1 MWRRWAKIGSFGT
14 FRGTRALS
22 RHVTR
27 AAVFQRSERM
37 QRHVVKNSFIVEM
50 VDNHRKLRHL
60 FLFNDVMVCAKYKV
74 RFPSVPSLKAG
85 S

>member
-1 MWRRWAKIGSFGT
+1 M
-14 FRGTRALS
+14 L
-22 RHVTR
+22 
-27 AAVFQRSERM
+27 QRSERM

-74 RFPSVPSLKAG
+74 RSPTYREG
-85 S
+85 